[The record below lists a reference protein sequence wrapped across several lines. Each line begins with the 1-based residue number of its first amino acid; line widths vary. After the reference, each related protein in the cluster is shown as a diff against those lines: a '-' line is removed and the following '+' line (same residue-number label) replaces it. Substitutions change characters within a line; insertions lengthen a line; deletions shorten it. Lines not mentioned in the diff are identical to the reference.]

1 MVNHAKL
8 RGLMVERG
16 LEVNRLAS
24 ILGIS
29 RQAVSDKLSG
39 KTSITLTDA
48 QAISLALDMS
58 NEERDAIFFADTVKS
73 EATS

>member
-73 EATS
+73 EATI

>member
-58 NEERDAIFFADTVKS
+58 NEERDAIFFADAVKS